1 MAYNKTLEFTSAVR
15 GYHYYRTFWKPE
27 PNQIRNCY
35 YENDNAFDRFAIK
48 VCEFGKEIPVRHL
61 PKEIS
66 RGTKYLSDRGAT
78 ATATL
83 TSEHYR
89 PSFLIQG
96 GPEIPCK
103 VKVTMPGTLSNL
115 LVLEKYWQLVE
126 EYRTEK

>member
-1 MAYNKTLEFTSAVR
+1 MAYNKTLEFMSPVR
-15 GYHYYRTFWKPE
+15 GYHYYRKL
-27 PNQIRNCY
+27 RNCY
-35 YENDNAFDRFAIK
+35 YENDNAFDRFATK

-66 RGTKYLSDRGAT
+66 RGTKYLLDREAT
-78 ATATL
+78 ATAML

-96 GPEIPCK
+96 EPEIPCK